1 MNDALRKL
9 SNNDLIRRLIDDV
22 ARERAMTIA
31 VLHDL
36 NEMERR
42 RLYLDLGCSSLFDYC
57 VRKLKYSSSA
67 AARRIQASRCI
78 RRFPIVLRLLQANEI
93 SLTTVGSIAPILNT
107 QNCESILKRVR
118 GVSCRQV
125 ERIVCEYRPP
135 VAMRDRVKPVRVVTP
150 GAGSEIKQFSQ
161 FLADDEF
168 VALFEEVRQ
177 LMSRDGHHPS
187 MSEVLKTTLRE
198 YRDRHSPA
206 ARHERRGAMTAAAVV
221 AAGAKEAGSAATG
234 IAQSTN
240 EASAADSRR
249 RECEDA
255 PKSRHIPDDIRD
267 AVFVRDGGRCTFI
280 SRCGTRCGSAHG
292 LQIDHIRPFSVG
304 GTHELSNLRL
314 LCAAHNRRAA
324 ELVLGSNVMQP
335 FLRPA

>member
-1 MNDALRKL
+1 MNDTLRKL
-9 SNNDLIRRLIDDV
+9 SNDELIRRLIDDV
-22 ARERAMTIA
+22 ARERAMAIA

-67 AARRIQASRCI
+67 AARRIQAARCI
-78 RRFPIVLRLLQANEI
+78 RRFPVVLRLLQANEV
-93 SLTTVGSIAPILNT
+93 SLTTVGSIAPILNA
-107 QNCESILKRVR
+107 QNCETILKRVR

-135 VAMRDRVKPVRVVTP
+135 VAMRDRMRPVRVVTP

-168 VALFEEVRQ
+168 VALFDEVRQ

-187 MSEVLKTTLRE
+187 MSDVLKTTLRE

-206 ARHERRGAMTAAAVV
+206 ARHERRTVR
-221 AAGAKEAGSAATG
+221 T
-234 IAQSTN
+234 
-240 EASAADSRR
+240 R
-249 RECEDA
+249 REGSDA
-255 PKSRHIPDDIRD
+255 PKGRHVADETRD
-267 AVFVRDGGRCTFI
+267 AVFVRDGGRCTFV
-280 SRCGTRCGSAHG
+280 SRDGTCCGSTHG

-304 GTHELSNLRL
+304 GTHDLSNLRL

-324 ELVLGSNVMQP
+324 ELVLGRNVMQP

>member
-1 MNDALRKL
+1 MRASNNCVLSSFQQLSPPKIQEVAVMNDTLRKL
-9 SNNDLIRRLIDDV
+9 SNDELIRRLIDDV

-67 AARRIQASRCI
+67 AARRIQAVRCI
-78 RRFPIVLRLLQANEI
+78 RRFPVVLRLLQADEI

-150 GAGSEIKQFSQ
+150 GAGREIKQFSQ

-177 LMSRDGHHPS
+177 LMSRDGHRPS
-187 MSEVLKTTLRE
+187 MSEVLKATLRE

-206 ARHERRGAMTAAAVV
+206 ARHERRTVR
-221 AAGAKEAGSAATG
+221 T
-234 IAQSTN
+234 
-240 EASAADSRR
+240 R
-249 RECEDA
+249 REGSDA
-255 PKSRHIPDDIRD
+255 PKGRHIADETRD
-267 AVFVRDGGRCTFI
+267 AVFVRDGGRCTFV
-280 SRCGTRCGSAHG
+280 SR
-292 LQIDHIRPFSVG
+292 D
-304 GTHELSNLRL
+304 
-314 LCAAHNRRAA
+314 
-324 ELVLGSNVMQP
+324 
-335 FLRPA
+335 

>member
-1 MNDALRKL
+1 MNEALRKL
-9 SNNDLIRRLIDDV
+9 SNDELIRRLIDDV

-67 AARRIQASRCI
+67 AARRIQAARCI
-78 RRFPIVLRLLQANEI
+78 RRFPVVLRLLQANEI

-187 MSEVLKTTLRE
+187 MAEVLKTTLRE

-206 ARHERRGAMTAAAVV
+206 ARHERRGARTKAAAVASV
-221 AAGAKEAGSAATG
+221 G
-234 IAQSTN
+234 IGEVVN
-240 EASAADSRR
+240 EASTPDSRR

-255 PKSRHIPDDIRD
+255 PKARHVPDDIRD

-280 SRCGTRCGSAHG
+280 SGDGTRCGSTHG
-292 LQIDHIRPFSVG
+292 LQIDHIRPFSAG
-304 GTHELSNLRL
+304 GTHDLSNLRL

-324 ELVLGSNVMQP
+324 EMVLGSNVMQP

>member
-1 MNDALRKL
+1 MPKEVAVMNDSLRKL
-9 SNNDLIRRLIDDV
+9 SNDDLVRRLIDDV
-22 ARERAMTIA
+22 ARERAMTVA

-36 NEMERR
+36 NEVERR

-67 AARRIQASRCI
+67 AARRIQAARCI
-78 RRFPIVLRLLQANEI
+78 RRFPAVLRLLQANEI
-93 SLTTVGSIAPILNT
+93 SLTTVGSIAPVLNA
-107 QNCESILKRVR
+107 QNCETILKRVR

-125 ERIVCEYRPP
+125 ERIACEYRPP
-135 VAMRDRVKPVRVVTP
+135 LAMRDRVRPVRVVTP

-187 MSEVLKTTLRE
+187 MSDVLKTTLRE

-206 ARHERRGAMTAAAVV
+206 ARHERRAVRTGAAA
-221 AAGAKEAGSAATG
+221 AGVGES
-234 IAQSTN
+234 IN
-240 EASAADSRR
+240 EASTTDSRR
-249 RECEDA
+249 REWNDA
-255 PKSRHIPDDIRD
+255 TKSRHIPDEVRD
-267 AVFVRDGGRCTFI
+267 AVFMRDQGRCAFVAND
-280 SRCGTRCGSAHG
+280 GTRCESRHG
-292 LQIDHIRPFSVG
+292 VQVDHIRPYALG
-304 GTHELSNLRL
+304 GTHEPSNLRL

-324 ELVLGSNVMQP
+324 ELTLGEKIMQP
-335 FLRPA
+335 FWRPA